1 MKKFLLVLLAVVVV
15 LIGAAVAVPFL
26 LPTEAYK
33 QQIEAQVER
42 ATGRAL
48 VIEGPLDISVLPT
61 MAVTA
66 ERVRFANVKGSAR
79 PEMARLKALQAELKI
94 WPLLRGAVEV
104 DRFVLLEPEF
114 HLEVDAAGR
123 PNWALGAPE
132 DRAADETQAPAPEEA
147 GAGTAQPGGMRL
159 PITEVRLGDI
169 RIENGTL
176 SLSDA
181 RSDTEERIEAINL
194 DLDLPDLRS
203 PLAAKG
209 SLAYKGKPLE
219 LSLAVERLLVLL
231 QGGSSPVRLT
241 GKTPDLALAFDGAI
255 DNAATPQASGAI
267 ELNVASI
274 RDLAAWLAEPIA
286 FSGEG
291 LRTFRLSGKLEGSPT
306 RIALNDANL
315 ALDAIEGQG
324 DVAVDLSGQVPQV
337 TGRLDL
343 GAVDLNPYLP
353 PETAEQRPAGDGA
366 ARDRPA
372 REAAEPADWSDEPI
386 ELPPIGGADVDFAL
400 STEGLKVRDLQLDRS
415 RLALRLQGA
424 HLSVDF
430 QEIALYGGQGSGR
443 LDVEVVDG
451 APRIGKQ
458 FRLEGLQALPFL
470 QAAAGFERLRGTA
483 SAEVSLQTRGRSER
497 ELVRNLSGQ
506 GQATFR
512 DGAIVGINLA
522 AMVRNVAAAFQGG
535 GSGEERETDFA
546 ELSGSFNINN
556 GILSNDDLWLQA
568 PVLRVAG
575 SGQLNLPQR
584 TVDYRVEPKAA
595 PTLEGQ
601 SGEREVAG
609 LLVPVIVRGPWDNLT
624 FTPDLSAVARRALED
639 PEAFKEEV
647 EQQID
652 QLGGVAEGVRD
663 AIRKGDAEKVL
674 EGVLGRQGG
683 GGEGESGQGGEG
695 AEAARK
701 LLTGLFGN

>member
-1 MKKFLLVLLAVVVV
+1 MKKFFLVLLAFVVV
-15 LIGAAVAVPFL
+15 LIVAAVAVPFL

-61 MAVTA
+61 VAVTA
-66 ERVRFANVKGSAR
+66 ERVRFANVEGSAR
-79 PEMARLKALQAELKI
+79 PDMARLKALQAELKV

-114 HLEVDAAGR
+114 HLEIDAAGR
-123 PNWALGAPE
+123 PNWALGDSTA
-132 DRAADETQAPAPEEA
+132 ETEEA
-147 GAGTAQPGGMRL
+147 ATPEPAEEPAREGMRL
-159 PITEVRLGDI
+159 PITQVKLGDI

-176 SLSDA
+176 TLSDA
-181 RSDTEERIEAINL
+181 RSGTEENIQAINL
-194 DLDLPDLRS
+194 DLDLPDLQS
-203 PLAAKG
+203 PMSAKG
-209 SLAYKGKPLE
+209 SLAYKGKPVE
-219 LSLAVERLLVLL
+219 LTLAAERPLALL
-231 QGGSSPVRLT
+231 QGGSSPVRVS
-241 GKTPDLALAFDGAI
+241 GQTPDLALTFAGAV
-255 DNAATPQASGAI
+255 DNTATPQAAGAI
-267 ELNVASI
+267 ELNVTSI

-286 FSGEG
+286 FEGEG

-337 TGRLDL
+337 TGRLDV

-353 PETAEQRPAGDGA
+353 PEAAEQRAAGDGA
-366 ARDRPA
+366 ARDGQG
-372 REAAEPADWSDEPI
+372 REAVEPADWSDEPI

-400 STEGLKVRDLQLDRS
+400 STAALKVRDLQLDRS

-424 HLSVDF
+424 HLSIDF

-451 APRIGKQ
+451 APQIGKR
-458 FRLEGLQALPFL
+458 FRLEGLQAQPFL
-470 QAAAGFERLRGTA
+470 RDAADFERLRGTA
-483 SAEVSLQTRGRSER
+483 SAEVAVQTRGRSQR
-497 ELVRNLSGQ
+497 ELVRNLSGN

-522 AMVRNVAAAFQGG
+522 GMVRNVAAAFQGG
-535 GSGEERETDFA
+535 GSGEERATDFA

-556 GILSNDDLWLQA
+556 GILTNNDLWLQA

-575 SGQLNLPQR
+575 SGRLNLPER
-584 TVDYRVEPKAA
+584 TVDYRVDPKAA
-595 PTLEGQ
+595 PTLQGQ
-601 SGEREVAG
+601 GGEREVAG

-639 PEAFKEEV
+639 PEGLKREV
-647 EQQID
+647 EQQVE
-652 QLGGVAEGVRD
+652 QLGGAAEGVRD
-663 AIRKGDAEKVL
+663 AIKKGDAEKLL
-674 EGVLGRQGG
+674 EGVLGGQGG
-683 GGEGESGQGGEG
+683 GESPEGGAGGD
-695 AEAARK
+695 AARK
-701 LLTGLFGN
+701 LLKGLFGN